1 MFNLLAEQWRRENP
15 TRREHTRAKALLD
28 ILQKQIRGVD
38 MNPDACRITAFS
50 LYLALLE
57 KLQPIDVEDFK
68 KKVRRGPFLPALV
81 WTQTEPIDAPV
92 VINGDFLNDELPLEN
107 DFNLVIGNPPWESR
121 GNKQIALHF
130 VFRSADFL
138 PTGGVGCLLLPSTIL
153 VNRHGT
159 LGGDWFRKVAVEKIM
174 QLADFR
180 RVLFEATHACFILR
194 YEKSAPIL
202 EHRVTYETPKLS
214 RFDRRQGV
222 IVVEPEDQKLVPQRD
237 ILEAALKDT
246 LQTIWSRKF
255 WGTPRDEAFLRRLDF
270 LPRLSEAVEEKRWK
284 PGVGFQPF
292 YPGASPGKP
301 KPLRPWKLSDKYLP
315 NYDDFPQMVLQE
327 GDFTTLKKGL
337 ETSVHQQRKI
347 PALMDGL
354 RRKPADTVFDP
365 PMVIFSEG
373 FTKFA
378 FSRLRVLFQASL
390 RSITGSERDADLLR
404 FLTAVLGSRL
414 MQYQAF
420 HSGSSNGIGRD
431 KMHFYESL
439 NLPFPLPN
447 HELAPSNADEIIREV
462 AKVFKQVERAGGDA
476 ATRSDAIQEAS
487 AKLQPLVEA
496 YYSVTD
502 AEKMLIDDT
511 LTLSQPSIHRSNIDA
526 NVPALAFPD
535 TLNRKQYAD
544 TLCAV
549 LNRRARKHG
558 LRISAEGRASTKL
571 NLIFITV
578 IFSGEH
584 KPYTEFNSDDGL
596 WAALDRV
603 SAAAKRDNRSLSYLR
618 GFSYF
623 ESDRL
628 HMLKPATMRNWSRTA
643 ALNDADA
650 IFEHLVRQ
658 EA

>member
-1 MFNLLAEQWRRENP
+1 M
-15 TRREHTRAKALLD
+15 
-28 ILQKQIRGVD
+28 V
-38 MNPDACRITAFS
+38 
-50 LYLALLE
+50 LE
-57 KLQPIDVEDFK
+57 
-68 KKVRRGPFLPALV
+68 
-81 WTQTEPIDAPV
+81 
-92 VINGDFLNDELPLEN
+92 GDFLNDELPLEN
-107 DFNLVIGNPPWESR
+107 DFELIIGNPPWESR
-121 GNKQIALHF
+121 GNEQIALRF
-130 VFRSADFL
+130 ALRSGDFL
-138 PTGGVGCLLLPSTIL
+138 RNGGVGCLLLPSAIL

-159 LGGDWFRKVAVEKIM
+159 LDGDWFRKVTVEKIV

-194 YEKSAPIL
+194 YIKSAPNL
-202 EHRVTYETPKLS
+202 EHRVAYETPKLS

-222 IVVEPEDQKLVPQRD
+222 IVVEPDDQKFVAQRD

-284 PGVGFQPF
+284 GGVGFKPF
-292 YPGASPGKP
+292 YPGATPGEP

-315 NYDDFPQMVLQE
+315 NHDNFPQMVLQDE
-327 GDFTTLKKGL
+327 DFTTLKKGL

-347 PALMDGL
+347 PALLDGL
-354 RRKPADTVFDP
+354 NRKPVDSVFNP

-390 RSITGSERDADLLR
+390 RSITGPERDADLLR

-431 KMHFYESL
+431 KMHLYESHS
-439 NLPFPLPN
+439 LPFPLPN
-447 HELAPSNADEIIREV
+447 HELAQSNADEIIREV
-462 AKVFKQVERAGGDA
+462 AKLFKQVERAGGNA
-476 ATRSDAIQEAS
+476 AKRSDAIQAAS
-487 AKLQPLVEA
+487 DKLQPLVEA

-511 LTLSQPSIHRSNIDA
+511 LTLNQPSIHRSNIDA
-526 NVPALAFPD
+526 DVPSLAFPKAPD
-535 TLNRKQYAD
+535 REKYAD

-558 LRISAEGRASTKL
+558 LRISAQGLASTKL

-584 KPYTEFNSDDGL
+584 KPYSEFNGDGKL
-596 WAALDRV
+596 WTALDRV
-603 SAAAKRDNRSLSYLR
+603 SAAAKHDNRSLSYLR

-628 HMLKPATMRNWSRTA
+628 HMLKPATMRNWCRTA

-650 IFEHLVRQ
+650 MFEHLARQ
-658 EA
+658 KA